1 MNNFSTPIL
10 FIIFKRPDTTAQVFR
25 QIRAVKPSKLFVA
38 ADGPRVDKEG
48 EAVLCEK
55 TRQVVLDNIDW
66 DCEVHTLLRDDNL
79 GCGLGPSSAIS
90 WFFDHVEEGIIL
102 EDDCLPSLSFFS
114 YAAYCLD
121 KYRNNLKIMHIGGNN
136 FLGRKWGDASYFYS
150 AYNHVW
156 GWATWRRSWELYNYN
171 LQALDESKLR
181 SALGNYFPWSIRNS
195 WFNYYKSLLE
205 RKINDRENRWDFWD
219 YQWTFCIWLNQGLCV
234 YPNVNLVSNIGF
246 GPGATHTLD
255 ITNKFNSLA
264 SQELEAI
271 SSPHNIK
278 RNKEA
283 DILTSQVVFKFKM
296 KKLSQKYTSDIV
308 SLSQK
313 SKNRIRKLIPDYL
326 KKAAKQVLRLDSTSH
341 INIKNPEQIEI
352 ERIKSIPR
360 YIPESTNLIKG
371 NFRFVDSAS
380 FIFMYD
386 EIFKKQIYDFRTTQE
401 RPYIIDCG
409 ANVGLS
415 IVYFK
420 DQYPNAEIVAFEPDP
435 KVFGVLESNVGKLS
449 DVKLVNRALW
459 NTETTMSFFAEGADG
474 GSFNS
479 VSDNVERIE
488 VLTDRLRSYLD
499 KKVDFLK
506 IDIEG
511 AELTVLE
518 DSEDK
523 LHLVQNM
530 FIEYHSFVEKEQE
543 LAKVLGILERNQ
555 FRYHINSPGLTS
567 GRPFVKRNTY
577 NGMDMQLNIYG
588 FKQ

>member
-1 MNNFSTPIL
+1 MNNFPVPIL
-10 FIIFKRPDTTAQVFR
+10 FIIFKRPDTAAQVFSK
-25 QIRAVKPSKLFVA
+25 IRAVKPSKLFVA
-38 ADGPRVDKEG
+38 ADGPRVDEEG
-48 EAVLCEK
+48 EIALCEK

-66 DCEVHTLLRDDNL
+66 DCEVHTLFREKNL
-79 GCGLGPSSAIS
+79 GCGFGPSSAIS

-121 KYRNNLKIMHIGGNN
+121 KYRHNPKIMHIGGNN
-136 FLGRKWGDASYFYS
+136 FLGREWGRASYFYS

-156 GWATWRRSWELYNYN
+156 GWATWRRSWNLYNYN
-171 LQALDESKLR
+171 LQSLEEKELR
-181 SALGNYFPWSIRNS
+181 TAIGQYFPWSISNA
-195 WFNYYKSLLE
+195 WFNYYKSLLI
-205 RKINDRENRWDFWD
+205 RKINIGENRWDFWD

-246 GPGATHTLD
+246 GPEATHTLD
-255 ITNKFNSLA
+255 VTNKFNSLA
-264 SQELEAI
+264 SQELKAI
-271 SSPHNIK
+271 SSPHYIK
-278 RNKEA
+278 RNEEA
-283 DILTSQVVFKFKM
+283 DIITSQVVFNFKM
-296 KKLSQKYTSDIV
+296 EKLSQKYTSGIV
-308 SLSQK
+308 SLLQK
-313 SKNRIRKLIPDYL
+313 SKNRIRKLIPDSI

-341 INIKNPEQIEI
+341 SNIKSPEQIEI
-352 ERIKSIPR
+352 ERVKSIPR
-360 YIPESTNLIKG
+360 YIPENTILIKD
-371 NFRFVDSAS
+371 NFKFVDSAS

-386 EIFKKQIYDFRTTQE
+386 EIFKKQIYDFRTIQE

-420 DQYPNAEIVAFEPDP
+420 DLYPDAEIVAFEPDP
-435 KVFGVLESNVGKLS
+435 KVFGVLEYNVRKLS

-459 NTETTMSFFAEGADG
+459 NTETTMSFFTEGADG

-479 VSDNVERIE
+479 VFDNVERVE

-530 FIEYHSFVEKEQE
+530 FIEYHSFVDKEQE
-543 LAKVLGILERNQ
+543 LAKVLNILERNQ

-567 GRPFVKRNTY
+567 GRPFVHRNTY
-577 NGMDMQLNIYG
+577 NGMDMQLNIYA